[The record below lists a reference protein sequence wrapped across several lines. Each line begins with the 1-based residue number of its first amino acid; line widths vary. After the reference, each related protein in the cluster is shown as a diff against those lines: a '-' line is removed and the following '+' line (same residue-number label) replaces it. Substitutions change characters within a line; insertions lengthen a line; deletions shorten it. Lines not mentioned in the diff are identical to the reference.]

1 MPCSSSDAY
10 NHNTGSR
17 AHSPCTPTRAVP
29 TRRMIWTLFALKIHA
44 AHCVAVDDVR
54 PNAYGLRF
62 SFYQSQNWNIMN
74 KRTNIPKI
82 IPVVTVA
89 GAEKGIQPLVRVRL
103 WWHCFSIHRGSRNN
117 KLALFGFYELLN
129 TNKIMVCS
137 NGDFQTFRSFLRAC
151 LRSFFFCFSD
161 RFSLLRSMRLKLS
174 LSVACVMCFTA
185 PRFEP
190 ISARDAWSPCGVCF
204 QVSPGSSNKPTGCQN
219 NV

>member
-54 PNAYGLRF
+54 PNAHGSRS
-62 SFYQSQNWNIMN
+62 SFYQSQSWNILN
-74 KRTNIPKI
+74 KRTNTPKI

-117 KLALFGFYELLN
+117 KLALFGFYGLLN
-129 TNKIMVCS
+129 TNKITSVQMV
-137 NGDFQTFRSFLRAC
+137 TFKPF
-151 LRSFFFCFSD
+151 D
-161 RFSLLRSMRLKLS
+161 RFYAH
-174 LSVACVMCFTA
+174 ACVLFSSASPTA
-185 PRFEP
+185 SHYWDRCV
-190 ISARDAWSPCGVCF
+190 WSCRS
-204 QVSPGSSNKPTGCQN
+204 VSR
-219 NV
+219 V